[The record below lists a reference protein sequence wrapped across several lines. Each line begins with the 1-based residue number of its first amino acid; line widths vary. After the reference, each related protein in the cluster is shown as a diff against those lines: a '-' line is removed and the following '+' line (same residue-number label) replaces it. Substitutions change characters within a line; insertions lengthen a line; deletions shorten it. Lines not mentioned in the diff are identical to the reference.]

1 MISLESYNELV
12 TFFYLKLAA
21 VLQLLTFGFGL
32 AACITRFRHQI
43 IWIIALC
50 CLGDSFVAS
59 ILAYWTQIP
68 SLANGIVLMYF
79 WILFILLFYTFCR
92 LAPFTDLLG
101 KAENWYKRDN
111 ITYMLYFVI
120 PIVLNIPM
128 IVVIVWIIVTIIS
141 SLWNIFIWPLK
152 TMIVGLPKTDLVKR
166 FGINSTF
173 TNTTGK
179 IIKAINVTQAIKLT

>member
-1 MISLESYNELV
+1 MISLVFYNQLV
-12 TFFYLKLAA
+12 ALYYLKSAA
-21 VLQLLTFGFGL
+21 VLQLLAFGFGL
-32 AACITRFRHQI
+32 TSCITRFRHQI

-50 CLGDSFVAS
+50 CLWDSFVAS
-59 ILAYWTQIP
+59 ILAYLTQIP
-68 SLANGIVLMYF
+68 ISSEDIVLTYF
-79 WILFILLFYTFCR
+79 GILIILLFYTFCR
-92 LAPFTDLLG
+92 LAPFTDILG

-120 PIVLNIPM
+120 PIVLNIPL